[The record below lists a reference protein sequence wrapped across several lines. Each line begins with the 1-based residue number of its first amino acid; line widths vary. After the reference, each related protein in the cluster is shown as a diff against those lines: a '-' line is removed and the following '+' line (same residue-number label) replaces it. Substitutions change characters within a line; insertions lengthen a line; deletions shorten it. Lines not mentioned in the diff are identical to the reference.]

1 MTISDGNRKLNF
13 DLTNV
18 GLRAQATAA
27 GFVQLCKE
35 LHTAGVIDDDALSR
49 IRDTVADDITL
60 NCPKKVKRS
69 VYRKEV
75 SRRLEEIFE
84 GDRKVGDINELLRI
98 DEDES

>member
-1 MTISDGNRKLNF
+1 MTISDDNRKLNF

-35 LHTAGVIDDDALSR
+35 LRTAGVIDDAAVAR
-49 IRDTVADDITL
+49 IRDMVADNITI
-60 NCPKKVKRS
+60 NCPRKVNRS
-69 VYRKEV
+69 GYRQEV
-75 SRRLEEIFE
+75 GRRLEEIFE
-84 GDRKVGDINELLRI
+84 GERKVGDINELLHI